1 MDLKGRR
8 PADINSGGAR
18 LRVWYEEEQSPG
30 ARPERTCYTG
40 HVTSYIPQRGLR
52 VWFDGFS
59 ATEQEWVDENDEWE
73 WEEAAPLP
81 DAAREGGITPAAS
94 FERVRI
100 KLRQPHGKVLL
111 ASLPAADANGFVSI
125 DNAAAVASMRSS
137 SPRRFNKKARLLGA
151 MSSSDGGQEASGSG
165 AMVGAAAAAEAGGA
179 VDEKATAGKD
189 GSSRASKRKKRDEGH
204 AAVSGAAAKPAS
216 GAAPSAVPTTST
228 HRLRITNEGIQLMLL
243 PASGAEQAMEE
254 LSMRAPPYPS
264 DEQAK
269 YGICPISGLVAKY
282 RDPLTGRRY
291 GSLQAFQALRQQQQP
306 HPQLVG

>member
-1 MDLKGRR
+1 MDLKCKGRR

-30 ARPERTCYTG
+30 ARPERTSYTG
-40 HVTSYIPQRGLR
+40 H
-52 VWFDGFS
+52 
-59 ATEQEWVDENDEWE
+59 E

-81 DAAREGGITPAAS
+81 DAAREGGNAPAAA

-100 KLRQPHGKVLL
+100 KLRQPHGKVLS
-111 ASLPAADANGFVSI
+111 ASLPAADANGFVAI

-137 SPRRFNKKARLLGA
+137 SPRRFNKKALLLGA
-151 MSSSDGGQEASGSG
+151 MSSSDGGQEASGNG

-204 AAVSGAAAKPAS
+204 APVSGAAAKPAS

-228 HRLRITNEGIQLMLL
+228 HRLRITNEGIQLLLL
-243 PASGAEQAMEE
+243 PASGAEQVQWTVYPSCHEE